1 MKRASCTPLLIFLAL
16 IIFLA
21 AAALGWLAWRAPAQA
36 EQLFGA
42 PAKTLSAY
50 QRWLISWQLILRE
63 KSLLSPRDPAARP
76 QSFTVELGEPT
87 YQITQRLEA
96 QGLIQDA
103 DLFRLYLIYAGLDT
117 SIQAGEYTLSA
128 RMSPVEIAHALQDAT
143 PSEVTFR
150 ILAGWRLEEIAAA
163 LPTSGLTFT
172 PQAFLSYAASP
183 PLSLP
188 MIHELP
194 PGSSLEGFL
203 FPDRY
208 RLPRDSSIQEFI
220 QTLLQRFNSQVDAA
234 LRDGFARQGLDLVQA
249 VTLASMV
256 QREAVDASEMPLIAS
271 VFLNRLAA
279 GMRLDSDPTIQYA
292 LGFQSD
298 QNTWWKNPLTLE
310 DLQIE
315 SPYNTYLQPGLP
327 PGPICNPGLEAL
339 RAVAFPAQSSY
350 YYFRAACD
358 GSGKHVFSETFE
370 EHQQNACP

>member
-1 MKRASCTPLLIFLAL
+1 MKRTNCTFLLILLAL
-16 IIFLA
+16 FVCLA
-21 AAALGWLAWRAPAQA
+21 AGALGWLAWRAPAQA
-36 EQLFGA
+36 EHIFGA

-63 KSLLSPRDPAARP
+63 KSLLSARDPSAKP

-87 YQITQRLEA
+87 YEITRRLEA
-96 QGLIQDA
+96 EGLILDA

-128 RMSPVEIAHALQDAT
+128 RMSPVEIARALQDAT
-143 PSEVTFR
+143 PSEVAFR

-172 PQAFLSYAASP
+172 PQAFLSYAADP
-183 PLSLP
+183 PLSSP

-203 FPDRY
+203 FPDQY

-220 QTLLQRFNSQVDAA
+220 QTLLQRFNSQVDTE
-234 LRDGFARQGLDLVQA
+234 LRDGFERQGLNLVQV
-249 VTLASMV
+249 VTLASIV
-256 QREAVDASEMPLIAS
+256 QREAVDANEMPLIAS
-271 VFLNRLAA
+271 VFLNRLAV

-298 QNTWWKNPLTLE
+298 RNTWWKNPLTLE

-315 SPYNTYLQPGLP
+315 SPYNTYLHPGLP
-327 PGPICNPGLEAL
+327 PGPICNPGLSAL
-339 RAVAFPAQSSY
+339 RAVAFPAQSPY

-358 GSGKHVFSETFE
+358 GSGKHIFSETLE
-370 EHQQNACP
+370 EHKQNACP

>member
-1 MKRASCTPLLIFLAL
+1 MKRANFTSLLLLLAL
-16 IIFLA
+16 LA
-21 AAALGWLAWRAPAQA
+21 CLVAGALGWLAWRAPAQA
-36 EQLFGA
+36 EQIFGA

-63 KSLLSPRDPAARP
+63 KSLLSPRDPAAKP
-76 QSFTVELGEPT
+76 QSFAVELGEPT
-87 YQITQRLEA
+87 YEITRRLEA
-96 QGLIQDA
+96 EGLIQDA

-128 RMSPVEIAHALQDAT
+128 RMSPVEIARALQDST

-172 PQAFLSYAASP
+172 PEAFLSYAVTP

-208 RLPRDSSIQEFI
+208 RLPRDTGIQEFI
-220 QTLLQRFNSQVDAA
+220 QILLQRFNSQVDAE
-234 LRDGFARQGLDLVQA
+234 LREGFARQGLDLVQA
-249 VTLASMV
+249 VTLASIV
-256 QREAVDASEMPLIAS
+256 QREAVDANEMSLIAS

-298 QNTWWKNPLTLE
+298 QNTWWKNPLTLK

-315 SPYNTYLQPGLP
+315 SPYNTYLHPGLP

-339 RAVAFPAQSSY
+339 RAVAFPAQSPY

-358 GSGKHVFSETFE
+358 GSGKHLFSETLE

>member
-1 MKRASCTPLLIFLAL
+1 MKRTNCTFLLILLAL
-16 IIFLA
+16 FVCLA
-21 AAALGWLAWRAPAQA
+21 AGALGWLAWRAPAQA
-36 EQLFGA
+36 EHIFGA

-63 KSLLSPRDPAARP
+63 KSLLSARDPSAKP

-87 YQITQRLEA
+87 YEITRRLEA
-96 QGLIQDA
+96 EGLILDA

-128 RMSPVEIAHALQDAT
+128 RMSPVEIARALQDAT
-143 PSEVTFR
+143 PSEVAFR
-150 ILAGWRLEEIAAA
+150 VLAGWRLEEIAAA

-172 PQAFLSYAASP
+172 PQAFLSYAAKP
-183 PLSLP
+183 PLSSP

-203 FPDRY
+203 FPDQY

-220 QTLLQRFNSQVDAA
+220 QTLLQRFNSQVDTE
-234 LRDGFARQGLDLVQA
+234 LRDGFERQGLNLVQA
-249 VTLASMV
+249 ATLASIV
-256 QREAVDASEMPLIAS
+256 QREAVDANEMPLIAS
-271 VFLNRLAA
+271 VFLNRLAV

-298 QNTWWKNPLTLE
+298 RNTWWKNPLTLE

-315 SPYNTYLQPGLP
+315 SPYNTYLHPGLP
-327 PGPICNPGLEAL
+327 PGPICNPGLSAL
-339 RAVAFPAQSSY
+339 RAVAFPAQSPY

-358 GSGKHVFSETFE
+358 GSGKHIFSETLE
-370 EHQQNACP
+370 EHKQNACP